1 MYYVHD
7 KRVAV
12 VGLGRSGAA
21 AARLLSVR
29 GAQVVVTDDKPAE
42 KLEGFLQTARALPG
56 VQLALGGLSAEA
68 VLNADLVVVSPGVPV
83 DHELLK
89 AAREKGVKVI
99 GEMELAYGYCP
110 APVVAITGTNG
121 KTTTTTLTAQMLSDG
136 GRRAVACGN
145 IGRALSEAVFDL
157 SREDWAVLEVSSFQ
171 LETVREFKPRVAAVL
186 NITPDHLDRHGSMQ
200 AYAELKARVFTHQDA
215 EDAVV
220 LNASDRFTPA
230 LLGMTRS
237 RRHLFG
243 FPKDGRVNG
252 TPGCYVVGDA
262 LELMGTKLMPLSE
275 IGIPGPHNQ
284 ENAAAAALMANLCGV
299 EPASIAETLRRFRG
313 VEHRIEFSGEVVGV
327 RFINDSKGTNVDSV
341 EKALQSF
348 PAPIVL
354 ILGGRDKKG
363 DFTRLLPLIRE
374 RVIRVVAIGEARS
387 KIVSQLSGEVAVVE
401 AGTLEEAVAG
411 AFAAAQPRGTVL
423 LSPGCASFDMF
434 RDYEDRGRRFK
445 AVVADLIRKKEAAP
459 RG

>member
-29 GAQVVVTDDKPAE
+29 GAQVVVTDDKPADRVG
-42 KLEGFLQTARALPG
+42 GFLQAAKALPG
-56 VQLALGGLSAEA
+56 VQLALGGISAEA
-68 VLNADLVVVSPGVPV
+68 VLNADLVVVSPGVPI
-83 DHELLK
+83 DHDLLRQ
-89 AAREKGVKVI
+89 AREKGVKVI
-99 GEMELAYGYCP
+99 GEMELAFGYCP
-110 APVVAITGTNG
+110 APIVAITGTNG
-121 KTTTTTLTAQMLSDG
+121 KTTTTTWLARMLEDAG
-136 GRRAVACGN
+136 FRAVACGN
-145 IGRALSEAVFDL
+145 IGRAFSEAVFDL
-157 SREDWAVLEVSSFQ
+157 AREDWAVLEVSSFQ
-171 LETVREFKPRVAAVL
+171 LEAVREFKPKLAAVL
-186 NITPDHLDRHGSMQ
+186 NVTPDHLDRHGSMQ
-200 AYAELKARVFTHQDA
+200 AYAEMKARVFANQDA

-220 LNASDRFTPA
+220 LNASDKFTPA
-230 LLGMTRS
+230 LSGMARA
-237 RRHLFG
+237 RKYLFG
-243 FPKDGRVNG
+243 FPKEGRVNG
-252 TPGCYVVGDA
+252 TPGCFIAGDA
-262 LELMGTKLMPLSE
+262 LELMGARLIPLSE

-284 ENAAAAALMANLCGV
+284 ENAAAAALLAHLCGV
-299 EPASIAETLRRFRG
+299 PSASIATTLNAFRG
-313 VEHRIEFSGEVVGV
+313 VEHRIEFCGEAGGV
-327 RFINDSKGTNVDSV
+327 RFVNDSKGTNVDSV

-374 RVIRVVAIGEARS
+374 RVSRVMAIGEARPQ
-387 KIVSQLSGEVAVVE
+387 IVEQLASEVPVVE
-401 AGTLEEAVAG
+401 AATLEEAVAG

-445 AVVADLIRKKEAAP
+445 AIVTELIRKKEAARP
-459 RG
+459 G